1 MEHERFIA
9 RRRARFDGIDGKV
22 NIPYGTALTC
32 QDGFLMH
39 KNQRVCAVGSQ
50 NGMDCFVQ
58 DDDGNGTLRGELVG
72 NIQRCLERR
81 DADYQ
86 TLHAHAHLSGG
97 ELQSQK
103 TSLLGHFQHFAAD
116 IQIIGLHAQQGTG
129 FCAGFID
136 RFAGRFLL
144 TDHNRSSSSYSLS
157 CLFSSLSGTVRSS
170 L

>member
-58 DDDGNGTLRGELVG
+58 DDDGNGTLRRTTTALVTCG
-72 NIQRCLERR
+72 GSWLTASSGALSAGMQPTRPAGIRSGRRHSAKSTAARSPKTTGCGRERFLMLRFLICRQSPRWFSEGDGCESERIVLERWR
-81 DADYQ
+81 DGFGAA
-86 TLHAHAHLSGG
+86 LAH
-97 ELQSQK
+97 
-103 TSLLGHFQHFAAD
+103 
-116 IQIIGLHAQQGTG
+116 
-129 FCAGFID
+129 
-136 RFAGRFLL
+136 
-144 TDHNRSSSSYSLS
+144 
-157 CLFSSLSGTVRSS
+157 
-170 L
+170 